1 MDNKLTMTVAD
12 LAAHMNLSKPTAYA
26 LVKQEGF
33 PALNIGKR
41 VIIPVTEFK
50 VWLSEQARR

>member
-41 VIIPVTEFK
+41 VIIPVAEFK
-50 VWLSEQARR
+50 EWLSEQARR